1 MPARDFMS
9 YQGFLLLC
17 ALLLAGLAVAEE
29 DYPRVQ
35 VADPYLE
42 LQTGAGSG
50 YPVFYVVE
58 RGEWVRILKRKTE
71 WFKVRTDRGKEGW
84 VRREQMEKTLRE
96 DGSQLELPDVAE
108 GDFVRR
114 RWEVGISSGD
124 FGGATIIS
132 AWSGYGFTRNLSM
145 ELSASHVLGSYSSSI
160 MANVDLLAHPFPE
173 WRFSPYFALGTGIIQ
188 TTPKTSLVQTRDRI
202 DNTTHA
208 GVGLR
213 IYLARRFIM
222 RVDYKSL
229 VIFSSQDDN
238 QEINVW
244 QIGFSAFY

>member
-1 MPARDFMS
+1 MF
-9 YQGFLLLC
+9 YQGLVFFCSL
-17 ALLLAGLAVAEE
+17 LLLASFAQADD

-42 LQTGAGSG
+42 MQTGAGSG

-84 VRREQMEKTLRE
+84 VRREQMEQTLTPT
-96 DGSQLELPDVAE
+96 GSKLDLPDVAE

-114 RWEVGISSGD
+114 RWEMGISSGD
-124 FGGATIIS
+124 FSGATIIS

-145 ELSASHVLGSYSSSI
+145 ELSVSNVLGSYSSSL
-160 MANVDLLAHPFPE
+160 MGNVGLLAHPFPE
-173 WRFSPYFALGTGIIQ
+173 WRFSPYFTLGTGIIQ
-188 TTPKTSLVQTRDRI
+188 TTPKASLVQTRDRTN
-202 DNTTHA
+202 NTTHV

-213 IYLARRFIM
+213 VYLAKRFIV
-222 RVDYKSL
+222 RFDYKSL

-244 QIGFSAFY
+244 QIGFAAFY